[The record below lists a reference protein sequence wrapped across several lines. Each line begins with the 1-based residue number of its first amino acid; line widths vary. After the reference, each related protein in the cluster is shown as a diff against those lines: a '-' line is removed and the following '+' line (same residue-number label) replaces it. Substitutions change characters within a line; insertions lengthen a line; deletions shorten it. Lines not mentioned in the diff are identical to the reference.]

1 MIDKFLGIEY
11 SCDDT
16 SVAIVSSDKNV
27 IFHKTISQSYT
38 TGVVPEIAARRHLH
52 TLHDIVLDIN
62 ISDLQGIAATFGPGL
77 VSSLMTG
84 VNFAKGLS
92 LAYGIPLYK
101 VNHLEAHM
109 LSVSLTEDIPYPY
122 LSLLISGGHTQLVLV
137 KSVHEFEILGN
148 TIDDALGECF
158 DKIAKSMN
166 LEYPG
171 GPTIEKYALLGNK
184 KKYNYSK
191 PLYRNNSANMSFSGL
206 KTQVIRS
213 IDFNNHYDVS
223 ASFIYTV
230 CKVLED
236 KIKYIMKDVDIKAL
250 SVSGG
255 VGANKLICDALYDI
269 CQKNSIRFFP
279 VNKKY
284 CSDNGA
290 MIAWAGL
297 LQRNKADLDDKCFAT
312 GQRFKVN

>member
-1 MIDKFLGIEY
+1 MINKFLGIEY

-77 VSSLMTG
+77 ISSLMTG

-158 DKIAKSMN
+158 DKIAKSIFRHRKKIQ
-166 LEYPG
+166 
-171 GPTIEKYALLGNK
+171 THTHCEKNTEIK
-184 KKYNYSK
+184 
-191 PLYRNNSANMSFSGL
+191 RANMVIDRRVTY
-206 KTQVIRS
+206 KTPNVIG
-213 IDFNNHYDVS
+213 
-223 ASFIYTV
+223 IYLPR
-230 CKVLED
+230 K
-236 KIKYIMKDVDIKAL
+236 
-250 SVSGG
+250 
-255 VGANKLICDALYDI
+255 NK
-269 CQKNSIRFFP
+269 P
-279 VNKKY
+279 
-284 CSDNGA
+284 
-290 MIAWAGL
+290 
-297 LQRNKADLDDKCFAT
+297 
-312 GQRFKVN
+312 